1 MVSRL
6 YKKRLVVP
14 SADLNQVSKLW
25 KASVAVF
32 WVTDIQKLHKISD
45 IAGSFESKI
54 KAEAFASEVG
64 KIWIDSQALLREGAM
79 RLH

>member
-1 MVSRL
+1 MASTL
-6 YKKRLVVP
+6 YKKRLVVA

-32 WVTDIQKLHKISD
+32 WVTDTQKLHTISD
-45 IAGSFESKI
+45 IAGSFATRS
-54 KAEAFASEVG
+54 KAETFASEVG
-64 KIWIDSQALLREGAM
+64 KIWIDSQALLRGDVK